1 MRPFKPSA
9 PLATGSRLSCGALKK
24 DSFLNLRAPSAS
36 SACQAAAAR
45 KLASGVLGDAVPEGP
60 VLSLHLHE
68 IDEHVLEPY
77 PKFFVEALR
86 HCFEKGLLQVDGA
99 AFVERYLNKNDAVC
113 ARNIEIFGIVYEGPL
128 LMLRDDLEVILGWDV
143 NGVHHRAIHNR
154 SNVFAEPSRLPF
166 QERDPYK
173 WHG

>member
-1 MRPFKPSA
+1 MRRRA
-9 PLATGSRLSCGALKK
+9 EE
-24 DSFLNLRAPSAS
+24 SFIQNLRARPAS
-36 SACQAAAAR
+36 SACWAAAAG
-45 KLASGVLGDAVPEGP
+45 KLVPGVLGDAVPEGP
-60 VLSLHLHE
+60 FLSLDLHK

-77 PKFFVEALR
+77 PKFFVETLR
-86 HCFEKGLLQVDGA
+86 YCCEKGLLQLDGA
-99 AFVERYLNKNDAVC
+99 AFVERYLNKDDAVC
-113 ARNIEIFGIVYEGPL
+113 ARNIEIFGIVDEGPL